1 MLHATLELARR
12 IDRAEIDFCALAA
25 GAGTPGGVASLEVAG
40 GRALCAFEGSPLN
53 KMLGLGLGA
62 PVEDDDLD
70 AIEAFYDER
79 GIPVQIEL
87 CPLAAPGVSARLTKR
102 GYQLQAFENQLARA
116 LGTEGPPPVA
126 AGVEACLAPQLR
138 VSRAAPEQDDLWL
151 RIVATGFAAADG
163 SGAAL
168 SPPPPDL
175 VDRIRNVM
183 AGFVHPDFERL
194 LVWVDGEPAGAAC
207 TYVIDGV
214 LGIAGTSTLPAFR
227 RRGVQQAVVQHALRG
242 ACGRA
247 ELAMATVEPGSIS
260 QRNFERFGFQVVYTR
275 AIFVLD

>member
-12 IDRAEIDFCALAA
+12 IDRAEIDFCAMAA

-40 GRALCAFEGSPLN
+40 GRALCSVEGSPLN

-62 PVEDDDLD
+62 LVEDADLD

-87 CPLAAPGVSARLTKR
+87 CPLAAPGVSSRLTKR
-102 GYQLQAFENQLARA
+102 GYQLQGFENQLVRA
-116 LGTEGPPPVA
+116 LEAGTGTPLESG
-126 AGVEACLAPQLR
+126 LR
-138 VSRAAPEQDDLWL
+138 VSRITPEQDDLWL
-151 RIVATGFAAADG
+151 RVVATGFAAADG
-163 SGAAL
+163 SGAAS
-168 SPPPPDL
+168 SPPPSDL

-183 AGFVHPDFERL
+183 AGFVHPEFERL
-194 LVWVDGEPAGAAC
+194 LVWADEEPAGAAC

-214 LGIAGTSTLPAFR
+214 LGITGTSTLPAFR
-227 RRGVQQAVVQHALRG
+227 RRGVQQAVVAHALHG
-242 ACGRA
+242 VSGRA

>member
-25 GAGTPGGVASLEVAG
+25 GAGRPDGVASLEIAG
-40 GRALCAFEGSPLN
+40 GRALCSFEGSPLN
-53 KMLGLGLGA
+53 KVLGLGLGA
-62 PVEDDDLD
+62 PVEDADLD

-87 CPLAAPGVSARLTKR
+87 CPLAVSGLAARLTKR
-102 GYQLQAFENQLARA
+102 GYQLQAFENQLSCRV
-116 LGTEGPPPVA
+116 GTTTFPEPDLRVA
-126 AGVEACLAPQLR
+126 AATPDIDE
-138 VSRAAPEQDDLWL
+138 LWL
-151 RIVATGFAAADG
+151 RVVSTGFVFADG
-163 SGAAL
+163 SGAA
-168 SPPPPDL
+168 SPPPPPDL
-175 VDRIRNVM
+175 LDRVQRVM
-183 AGFVHPDFERL
+183 AGFVHPDMERL
-194 LVWVDGEPAGAAC
+194 LVWADGEPAGAAC

-227 RRGVQQAVVQHALRG
+227 RRGVQQAVVAHALNRG
-242 ACGRA
+242 PTRA

-260 QRNFERFGFQVVYTR
+260 QRNFERFGFQVIYTR

>member
-25 GAGTPGGVASLEVAG
+25 GAGAPGGVASLEVAG

-87 CPLAAPGVSARLTKR
+87 CPLAAPGLSSRLTKR
-102 GYQLQAFENQLARA
+102 GYQLQGFENQLVRA
-116 LGTEGPPPVA
+116 FETGTALEPG
-126 AGVEACLAPQLR
+126 LR
-138 VSRAAPEQDDLWL
+138 VGRATPEQDDLWL
-151 RIVATGFAAADG
+151 RVVATGFAAADG
-163 SGAAL
+163 SGPA
-168 SPPPPDL
+168 SPPPPPDV
-175 VDRIRNVM
+175 VDRIRHVM

-194 LVWVDGEPAGAAC
+194 LVWVGEEPAGAAC

-227 RRGVQQAVVQHALRG
+227 RRGVQQSVVAHALRG
-242 ACGRA
+242 ASARA

-260 QRNFERFGFQVVYTR
+260 QRNFERCGFQVVYTR